1 MNKFHK
7 RIVYTLILHKIINKN
22 VKVKILLKKG
32 RRAQGGLVLKI
43 STSRIRLLTNL
54 LTDHQFQSPLSQYQ
68 NHQHLLQVVV
78 Y

>member
-1 MNKFHK
+1 MLKLKF
-7 RIVYTLILHKIINKN
+7 Y
-22 VKVKILLKKG
+22 LKKREKSRG
-32 RRAQGGLVLKI
+32 PSLKI
-43 STSRIRLLTNL
+43 STLRIRLLTNL